1 MLIAIKKGKT
11 MLPSQKIEPVRI
23 FTHNAKSSKL
33 LLKAVSCLFGVI
45 LVICGFLFSN
55 FYGEFK
61 DLEGQ
66 VNLLEHNFDT
76 LKAEFNMLVNPLGHP
91 AIYEPE
97 A

>member
-1 MLIAIKKGKT
+1 

-33 LLKAVSCLFGVI
+33 LLKLVSGLFGVL

-55 FYGEFK
+55 FYSEFK

-76 LKAEFNMLVNPLGHP
+76 LRAEFNMLVNPIGHD
-91 AIYEPE
+91 AVYEPRI
-97 A
+97 